1 MTSLVF
7 SLILLENFSI
17 IAMYRL
23 QVGWNENMLKK
34 RICIGCV
41 IVLLIMII
49 MMRYLEKIE
58 TTDARQEE
66 PDVVSSISM
75 NRDQYL
81 TVVANRDEIEN
92 KEELAKLLIQ
102 MCKESSFHTIKFS
115 TDRGYATSLHMRVYL
130 WRDKI
135 EGYDPVMTVEFE
147 PAEYG
152 QGYDIVHDSEQFDLF
167 VDGKL
172 CE

>member
-1 MTSLVF
+1 
-7 SLILLENFSI
+7 
-17 IAMYRL
+17 
-23 QVGWNENMLKK
+23 MLKK
-34 RICIGCV
+34 RMCIGCV
-41 IVLLIMII
+41 IVLLI

-58 TTDARQEE
+58 TTDVRQEE

-75 NRDQYL
+75 KRDQYL

-102 MCKESSFHTIKFS
+102 MCKENSFHTIKFS
-115 TDRGYATSLHMRVYL
+115 TDKGYATSLHMRVYL

>member
-1 MTSLVF
+1 
-7 SLILLENFSI
+7 
-17 IAMYRL
+17 
-23 QVGWNENMLKK
+23 MLKK
-34 RICIGCV
+34 RMCIGCV
-41 IVLLIMII
+41 IVLLI

-58 TTDARQEE
+58 TTDVRQEE

-75 NRDQYL
+75 KRDQYL

-102 MCKESSFHTIKFS
+102 MCKENSFHTIKFS

-135 EGYDPVMTVEFE
+135 EEYDPVMTVKFE

>member
-1 MTSLVF
+1 
-7 SLILLENFSI
+7 
-17 IAMYRL
+17 
-23 QVGWNENMLKK
+23 MLKK
-34 RICIGCV
+34 RMCIGCV
-41 IVLLIMII
+41 IVLLI

-58 TTDARQEE
+58 TTDVRQEE

-75 NRDQYL
+75 KRDQYL

-102 MCKESSFHTIKFS
+102 MCKENSFHTIKFS

>member
-7 SLILLENFSI
+7 ALILLEKFSI
-17 IAMYRL
+17 IAIHRL
-23 QVGWNENMLKK
+23 QRGWNENMLKK

-58 TTDARQEE
+58 TNDARQEE
-66 PDVVSSISM
+66 PDVVNSISM
-75 NRDQYL
+75 NKDQYF
-81 TVVANRDEIEN
+81 TVVANRDKIEN
-92 KEELAKLLIQ
+92 KEEFAKLLIQ
-102 MCKESSFHTIKFS
+102 MCKENSFHTIKFS

-135 EGYDPVMTVEFE
+135 EEYDPVMTVEFE

>member
-1 MTSLVF
+1 M
-7 SLILLENFSI
+7 
-17 IAMYRL
+17 
-23 QVGWNENMLKK
+23 
-34 RICIGCV
+34 
-41 IVLLIMII
+41 
-49 MMRYLEKIE
+49 EKIE
-58 TTDARQEE
+58 TTDVRQEE

-75 NRDQYL
+75 NRNQYL
-81 TVVANRDEIEN
+81 TVAANRDEIEN

-102 MCKESSFHTIKFS
+102 MCKENSFHTIKFS

>member
-1 MTSLVF
+1 MIRTVKGKKHTLICLLCVAVF
-7 SLILLENFSI
+7 VS
-17 IAMYRL
+17 
-23 QVGWNENMLKK
+23 
-34 RICIGCV
+34 GCGQKHK
-41 IVLLIMII
+41 
-49 MMRYLEKIE
+49 EG
-58 TTDARQEE
+58 E
-66 PDVVSSISM
+66 PDVISSIKM
-75 NRDQYL
+75 NQDEML
-81 TVVANRDEIEN
+81 TVVANRNQIEN
-92 KEELAKLLIQ
+92 KEEFAKLLIQ
-102 MCKESSFHTIKFS
+102 MCKENSFHTIKFS